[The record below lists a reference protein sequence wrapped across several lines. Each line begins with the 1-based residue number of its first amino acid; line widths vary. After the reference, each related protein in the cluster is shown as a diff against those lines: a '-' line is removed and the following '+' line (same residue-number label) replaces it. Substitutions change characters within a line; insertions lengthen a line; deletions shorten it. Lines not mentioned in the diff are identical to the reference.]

1 MHSLYGYLGSPSPR
15 NARRIVRRLAG
26 ITSGLDA
33 TTLEVVGGQNQLK
46 STFATDVW
54 SSLAN
59 LSYEVMPAPT
69 STAPGTTDDVA
80 VYRGVATL
88 PQQGNDL
95 ATALRARKPANIP
108 VAVSLTAAQHLVN
121 PAVTR
126 ENGTPLTDEEK
137 TFYVYVPRN
146 KAGTATLALLTQA
159 AGSTDLAYLVPPKA
173 AGANTQTNLAS
184 SGGDG
189 GGTIVLVGL
198 AAVAAIA
205 LAMSAGKK
213 TPAVANPMHR
223 MNRHVPTV
231 RVSM

>member
-1 MHSLYGYLGSPSPR
+1 
-15 NARRIVRRLAG
+15 
-26 ITSGLDA
+26 
-33 TTLEVVGGQNQLK
+33 
-46 STFATDVW
+46 
-54 SSLAN
+54 
-59 LSYEVMPAPT
+59 
-69 STAPGTTDDVA
+69 
-80 VYRGVATL
+80 
-88 PQQGNDL
+88 
-95 ATALRARKPANIP
+95 
-108 VAVSLTAAQHLVN
+108 VN

-137 TFYVYVPRN
+137 TLYVYVPRN

-184 SGGDG
+184 SGG
-189 GGTIVLVGL
+189 TIVLVGL

>member
-80 VYRGVATL
+80 VYKGVAAL
-88 PQQGNDL
+88 PQQGD
-95 ATALRARKPANIP
+95 RKS
-108 VAVSLTAAQHLVN
+108 VV
-121 PAVTR
+121 
-126 ENGTPLTDEEK
+126 
-137 TFYVYVPRN
+137 
-146 KAGTATLALLTQA
+146 
-159 AGSTDLAYLVPPKA
+159 
-173 AGANTQTNLAS
+173 
-184 SGGDG
+184 
-189 GGTIVLVGL
+189 
-198 AAVAAIA
+198 
-205 LAMSAGKK
+205 
-213 TPAVANPMHR
+213 
-223 MNRHVPTV
+223 
-231 RVSM
+231 